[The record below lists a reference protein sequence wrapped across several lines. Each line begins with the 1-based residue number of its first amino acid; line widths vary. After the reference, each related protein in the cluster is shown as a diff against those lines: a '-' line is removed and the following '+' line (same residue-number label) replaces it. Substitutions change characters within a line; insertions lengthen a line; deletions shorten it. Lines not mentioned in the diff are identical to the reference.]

1 MSKEDYIQM
10 QGTVI
15 EVCPNALF
23 RVKLENDHVVLA
35 HLSGKMRI
43 HNINILLMD
52 LVTCELS
59 TYDLTR
65 GRIVFRH
72 KRTKPAQ
79 SKP

>member
-23 RVKLENDHVVLA
+23 RVKLENDHVILA
-35 HLSGKMRI
+35 HLAGKLRI
-43 HNINILLMD
+43 HNINIHVLD
-52 LVTCELS
+52 SVTVEVS
-59 TYDLTR
+59 SYDLTK
-65 GRIVFRH
+65 GRIVFRQ
-72 KRTKPAQ
+72 KRLKPNQ